1 VAAALLDAALLLFFF
16 DDEAEVYQA
25 ELVQGKLLEGVQDA
39 VVVLGALIWIREGRE
54 KKVRERKGGER
65 ERGRRTD
72 TLQLTGVF
80 EL

>member
-1 VAAALLDAALLLFFF
+1 MAAALLDAALLLFFF

-54 KKVRERKGGER
+54 KKVRERKGGGER
-65 ERGRRTD
+65 EREANGHASADGR
-72 TLQLTGVF
+72 F
-80 EL
+80 